1 MFFSCSK
8 KFDVDVKIV
17 KEVNYC
23 FLELIPINKISS
35 QMLVDASVYLR
46 KILKEKDEMRIPSFF
61 KNQVKF
67 IENGGREFYVLDSL
81 DP

>member
-1 MFFSCSK
+1 
-8 KFDVDVKIV
+8 
-17 KEVNYC
+17 
-23 FLELIPINKISS
+23 
-35 QMLVDASVYLR
+35 MLVDASVYLR